1 MPPAREVRLL
11 VKIRFLLN
19 RRLVVFVVAAWSAAW
34 ASGQQKTPPAVPID
48 PVTAIVDAFQSYSI
62 VAVGDGGHGWE
73 QAHAFRLAL
82 IRDPRFAAAVNDIV
96 VEFGNFRYQDVMD
109 RFIRGENISFDLV
122 REAWHNTTQP
132 LTQWDRSVF
141 EDFYRAVRAVNM
153 SLPNERK
160 LRILLG
166 DPPVDQDDPRR
177 TIPEQVRDFGNR
189 DIFPAGVVQREVL
202 AKRRRALL
210 IYGDGH
216 LKRNQTPPSLV
227 DLVERAGRKVFSI
240 RTNGDNADLEELQP
254 NISRW
259 PVPSLTLIRGTVLE
273 GAPFHSLPYPATTI
287 EAGQGQFDA
296 LLYFGHPLTITYA
309 RFAKGLC
316 EDVEYIRMRTRRSR
330 NAEFG
335 KKLRAECALPLPVL
349 PQLWRTYQARGI
361 AATLAVAPTT
371 SAGYSDGATDLY
383 RLGQILLKHRKFD
396 DAITILELNT
406 TLFPRDVP
414 SLNSLAEAYS
424 AKGYAFD
431 ALRTYQRTLAIK
443 RSDPA
448 ARKAL
453 GLDQ

>member
-1 MPPAREVRLL
+1 LVR
-11 VKIRFLLN
+11 IRFLLT
-19 RRLVVFVVAAWSAAW
+19 RQLAVIIPAALGIAW
-34 ASGQQKTPPAVPID
+34 ASGQQKTPTALPID
-48 PVTAIVDAFQSYSI
+48 PVTAIMDAFQSFSI

-73 QAHAFRLAL
+73 QPHAFRLAL
-82 IRDPRFAAAVNDIV
+82 IRDPRFAATVNDIV
-96 VEFGNFRYQDVMD
+96 VEFGNSRYQDVMD
-109 RFIRGENISFDLV
+109 RFIRGENVSFKLV

-132 LTQWDRSVF
+132 LTQWDRSIF
-141 EDFYRAVRAVNM
+141 EEFYRAVRDVNM
-153 SLPNERK
+153 SLPKERK
-160 LRILLG
+160 LRVLLG

-202 AKRRRALL
+202 AKHRRALL

-216 LKRNQTPPSLV
+216 LKRNRTPPDVV
-227 DLVERAGRKVFSI
+227 DLLERAGTKVFSI
-240 RTNGDNADLEELQP
+240 HASGDNADLEELQP

-296 LLYFGHPLTITYA
+296 LIHFGHPLTITYA
-309 RFAKGLC
+309 RFAKERC

-330 NAEFG
+330 NAEFP
-335 KKLRAECALPLPVL
+335 KILRAECALPLPIL

-361 AATLAVAPTT
+361 AATLALAPTT

-406 TLFPRDVP
+406 RLFPRDVP

-424 AKGYAFD
+424 AKGFAFD

-443 RSDPA
+443 RSDPT

-453 GLDQ
+453 GLAE

>member
-34 ASGQQKTPPAVPID
+34 ASGQQKTPPALPID
-48 PVTAIVDAFQSYSI
+48 PVTAIVDAFRSYSI

-96 VEFGNFRYQDVMD
+96 VEFGNFRCQDVMD

-141 EDFYRAVRAVNM
+141 EDFYRAVRVVNM
-153 SLPNERK
+153 SLPKERK
-160 LRILLG
+160 LRVLLG

-216 LKRNQTPPSLV
+216 LKRNRTPPSVV
-227 DLVERAGRKVFSI
+227 DLIERAGAKVFSI
-240 RTNGDNADLEELQP
+240 HTNGDNADLEELQP

-349 PQLWRTYQARGI
+349 PQLWRTYQAKGI
-361 AATLAVAPTT
+361 AATLALAPTT